1 MSRDVEGMLESC
13 EQLGRG
19 LKSLLDDLAGAEAD
33 AAPHENE
40 VVPINE
46 LTPRALRERVLSDL
60 SAGGVRMKKISG
72 VIYQSPPGVR
82 VAMPFSHHLGG
93 GRWFL
98 DTPHERNFDEVLLLC
113 AADDGVRHFHLT
125 RRFLR
130 DNVKEL
136 GRGDT

>member
-72 VIYQSPPGVR
+72 VIYQTPPGVR
-82 VAMPFSHHLGG
+82 VAMPFRTISGVAGGSSTHHMRG
-93 GRWFL
+93 
-98 DTPHERNFDEVLLLC
+98 T
-113 AADDGVRHFHLT
+113 LT
-125 RRFLR
+125 RSCCCARR
-130 DNVKEL
+130 
-136 GRGDT
+136 TSA